1 MKLTNAKIKAK
12 VRELQKEQAR
22 ELYEEK
28 VKRYYTM
35 GLTYC
40 EIAKLLDVSSRTI
53 QRHITATELKKEI
66 NEPTNLQKKAF
77 ELSAKGFSY
86 SEIAERLNVTK
97 TTVYMWHR
105 KQKQATTAEK

>member
-12 VRELQKEQAR
+12 VKELHKEQAR

-28 VKRYYTM
+28 IKRYYTM

-53 QRHITATELKKEI
+53 QRHITANELKKEI
-66 NEPTNLQKKAF
+66 NEPNNLQKKAF

-86 SEIAERLNVTK
+86 NEIADKLRVTK

-105 KQKQATTAEK
+105 KQKQAQTPEI